1 MSLLKISQGLFRL
14 SDTRMLRLDN
24 LTLEQDQCWAFVG
37 ANGSGKSS
45 LARALSGELPIL
57 RGDRSCDFQRII
69 RLSFE
74 QLQKLVSE
82 EWQRNNTDM
91 LSADE
96 DDTGRTTAEV
106 IQDSV
111 KDQNRCQQ
119 LAEQFGIAPLLG
131 RRFKYLSTGETRKT
145 MLCQALMPQPDLL
158 ILDEPFDGLDVASR
172 KQLAEQLP
180 VLASHGCTLVL
191 ILNRFDDIPPFI
203 NHVGILADCTLTRVG
218 EREEIL
224 SEALIAQLAYSEKLS
239 GSAIPEPEDP
249 QRYTRLPADLPRI
262 TLRNGVVQYNDRPIL
277 HGLSWEV
284 LPGQHWQIV
293 GPNGAGKS
301 TLLSLITGDHPQGY
315 SNDLTLF
322 GRKRGSGETIW
333 DIKRHIGYVSSSLH
347 LDYRVSVSVR
357 NVILSGFFDSIGIYQ
372 AVSDRQRQ
380 LTDQWLTLLGLDGA
394 IADTPFQALSWGQ
407 QRLALVA
414 RALVKHPALLILD
427 EPLQGLDP
435 LNRQLVRRWL
445 DILIGEGDTQLLFV
459 SHHAEDAPQCITHR
473 LTFVADGD
481 IYRYQ
486 IDNVMDIRSSTLSDN
501 ATTK

>member
-1 MSLLKISQGLFRL
+1 MSLLKITQGLFRL
-14 SDTRMLRLDN
+14 SDTRMLRLDE
-24 LTLEQDQCWAFVG
+24 LTLEQNQCWAFVG
-37 ANGSGKSS
+37 ANGSGKSA

-57 RGDRSCDFQRII
+57 RGERTTGFQRPV

-74 QLQKLVSE
+74 QLQKLVSD
-82 EWQRNNTDM
+82 EWQRNNTDL
-91 LSADE
+91 LSEGE

-106 IQDSV
+106 IQDSLN
-111 KDQNRCQQ
+111 DPGRCQQ
-119 LAEQFGIAPLLG
+119 LAHQFGIANLLE
-131 RRFKYLSTGETRKT
+131 RRFKYLSTGETRKA

-172 KQLAEQLP
+172 QQLADELRK
-180 VLASHGCTLVL
+180 LAGTGYTLVL
-191 ILNRFDDIPPFI
+191 ILNRFDDIPDFI
-203 NHVGILADCTLTRVG
+203 NHVGVLADCTLTRVG
-218 EREEIL
+218 ERETIL
-224 SEALIAQLAYSEKLS
+224 SEALVAQLAFSEKLS
-239 GSAIPEPEDP
+239 GSSLPEPEDP
-249 QRYTRLPADLPRI
+249 QRYMTLPADEARI
-262 TLRNGVVQYNDRPIL
+262 RLHNGVVQYNDRPIL
-277 HGLSWEV
+277 HELTWEV

-333 DIKRHIGYVSSSLH
+333 DIKRHIGYVSSSFH
-347 LDYRVSVSVR
+347 LDYRVSTSVR

-372 AVSDRQRQ
+372 AVSDRQRH
-380 LTDQWLTLLGLDGA
+380 LTEQWLTLLGLNGA
-394 IADTPFQALSWGQ
+394 IADTPFQSLSWGQ
-407 QRLALVA
+407 QRLTLIA

-445 DILIGEGDTQLLFV
+445 DILIGEGETQLLFV
-459 SHHAEDAPQCITHR
+459 SHHAEDAPECITHR
-473 LTFVADGD
+473 LTFVPHND

-486 IDNVMDIRSSTLSDN
+486 IDALC
-501 ATTK
+501 K